1 MKKTKRKLRSLTIFA
16 LTIITCFALL
26 IGQSSSEGESNF
38 TKSVWQFFMERR
50 SYLVL
55 PGVDGYFWRKT
66 PKVERLGY
74 IMGYARGF
82 EEGTVA
88 AWIAATGDTQLPFDV
103 LLPGID
109 YEELT
114 EAVDEFYS
122 DYANRGIYLS
132 LALPIAISRIGGYIS
147 DKEAEEKIQEAR
159 RRSSRARKAR

>member
-1 MKKTKRKLRSLTIFA
+1 MKKTKRKLRRLIIFNV
-16 LTIITCFALL
+16 IIICLSVLL
-26 IGQSSSEGESNF
+26 AQNSGKGESRS
-38 TKSVWQFFMERR
+38 TKSVWQFFMEHR

-82 EEGTVA
+82 EEGTVV
-88 AWIAATGDTQLPFDV
+88 AWFAATGDTQLPFDV

-122 DYANRGIYLS
+122 DYANRGIYLTF
-132 LALPIAISRIGGYIS
+132 ALPIIICRIGGYIP
-147 DKEAEEKIQEAR
+147 DEEAKKKIQKAR
-159 RRSSRARKAR
+159 RTSSRARKTR